1 MIKKASEKPV
11 IWVGLVVSSIN
22 SSSLS
27 KLEEHNKHFIIFLA
41 TMQKTVKVVVGET
54 LERPP
59 LNRCGRYY
67 KLNLPKD
74 ITIDTNQYNLVN
86 LNLLKQQQLEIT
98 GKFLLT
104 DSRYKEV
111 IIKLIDKTQS
121 FSFKFP
127 KNTEIARL
135 YFFTSPGEKLI
146 HYTNLRNKIWQIIF
160 LLQKLDFQQNQ
171 R

>member
-1 MIKKASEKPV
+1 
-11 IWVGLVVSSIN
+11 
-22 SSSLS
+22 
-27 KLEEHNKHFIIFLA
+27 
-41 TMQKTVKVVVGET
+41 MQKIIEVVVEKT

-59 LNRCGRYY
+59 LNSCGRYY
-67 KLNLPKD
+67 KLYLPKD
-74 ITIDTNQYNLVN
+74 IIIDTNQYKLVN
-86 LNLLKQQQLEIT
+86 LNFKIKVPENITSHIISNTLLKQQQLEIT
-98 GKFLLT
+98 GKFLPT

-111 IIKLIDKTQS
+111 IIKLISKTY
-121 FSFKFP
+121 FFNFKFP

-160 LLQKLDFQQNQ
+160 ILQKLDFHQNQ